1 MADSIFNRPMFAA
14 GQYADPTKPK
24 KDGATAPVTFGF
36 DDVYKSDFMP
46 FDAEGVASLMNTYAQ
61 PEATRQAY
69 EEFAGTPKSS
79 EEFAAE
85 YDSMYPETE
94 SVNEN
99 FGFEKNLAIARLGLG
114 LMQPTPGGALAPAI
128 ARAGENFLADLATV
142 NEKKR
147 QAKAANREQE
157 REDERAKREYVLGA
171 LQEQRDLRDS
181 NEFDLFMKV
190 LQFNMDSDEGNVG
203 FRRELAKQNFAYKY
217 DVDIM
222 AMENNAKLLAEQ
234 FEKTPKVFAIKPEG
248 IDQTVKYVT
257 GYLGIDPKDGIEK
270 PFIPKQ
276 KGDQIIYEP
285 APLDAVMAN
294 FSLNDDG
301 SLKQDVKAQ
310 IAQAEKINTGNQA
323 LSFIT
328 DIKKS
333 LAENKLRVGA
343 PGLGKKILQ
352 NVRGTIL
359 DIADAFVAADIID
372 QDSYEAAK
380 NKIESSVFNDL
391 AGNYQEAYP
400 GRNATDFY
408 SDLESDEN
416 KIYQEFFVKP
426 RKNYDP
432 ALAANEIKLNSIY
445 YAIARARKPT
455 GRLNVDDVNNAKASL
470 SLYDLDS
477 SSDRVITSLN
487 AVENELRGFVNA
499 QNQIYE
505 KAGYEKGFLYNYN
518 PSRFS
523 TAEELQN
530 QDPNKPLNE
539 ATGFVDPYADLEIE
553 E

>member
-24 KDGATAPVTFGF
+24 KGGATAPVTFGF

-69 EEFAGTPKSS
+69 EEFAGKPKSS
-79 EEFAAE
+79 QEFAAE
-85 YDSMYPETE
+85 YDAQYPEMETE
-94 SVNEN
+94 DAN

-128 ARAGENFLADLATV
+128 ARAGENFLADLANV
-142 NEKKR
+142 NERKR

-171 LQEQRDLRDS
+171 LQEQRDMRDS

-190 LQFNMDSDEGNVG
+190 LQFNMDSDEGNIG
-203 FRRELAKQNFAYKY
+203 FKRELAKQNFAYKY

-234 FEKTPKVFAIKPEG
+234 FDKTPKVFAIKPEG
-248 IDQTVKYVT
+248 LDQTVKYVT

-276 KGDQIIYEP
+276 QGDQIIYEP
-285 APLDAVMAN
+285 APLDAVIAN
-294 FSLNDDG
+294 FSLNDDN

-323 LSFIT
+323 LSFIG
-328 DIKKS
+328 DIKMS
-333 LAENKLRVGA
+333 IAQNRGRVGA
-343 PGLGKKILQ
+343 PGAVKKLLQ
-352 NVRGTIL
+352 NVKGTIL
-359 DIADAFVAADIID
+359 DIADTFVEAGVID

-391 AGNYQEAYP
+391 AGSYQTAYP

-408 SDLESDEN
+408 ADLESDEN

-426 RKNYDP
+426 RENYDP
-432 ALAANEIKLNSIY
+432 ALAANEIKLNAIY
-445 YAIARARKPT
+445 YAVARARKPT

-470 SLYDLDS
+470 SLYNLDT
-477 SSDRVITSLN
+477 SSDTVITSLG
-487 AVENELRGFVNA
+487 AIESELQGFVNA
-499 QNQIYE
+499 QKQIYK
-505 KAGYEKGFLYNYN
+505 KAGYEEGFLYNYN

-523 TAEELQN
+523 TEKELQN
-530 QDPNKPLNE
+530 QNPNNSLDG
-539 ATGFVDPYADLEIE
+539 ATEFIDPYADLEIE
-553 E
+553 